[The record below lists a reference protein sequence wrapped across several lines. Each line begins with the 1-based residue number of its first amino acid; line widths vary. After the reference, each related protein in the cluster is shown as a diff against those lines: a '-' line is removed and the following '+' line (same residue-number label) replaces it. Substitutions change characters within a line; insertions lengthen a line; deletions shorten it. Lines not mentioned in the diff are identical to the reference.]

1 MCKYK
6 CTTGSLRGRS
16 FTLKQMNEVYRDMID
31 KMQFLVFQKWFDSVM
46 ETGEYIEVK

>member
-6 CTTGSLRGRS
+6 CTTGYLRGRS
-16 FTLKQMNEVYRDMID
+16 FTLKQMNEVYIDMAD
-31 KMQFLVFQKWFDSVM
+31 KSKFPVFQNWFDSVM